1 LSSGEK
7 RKLRLFRVDR
17 GEIGFMIIIDGSYG
31 EGGGQ
36 ILRTAL
42 ALSLVTRKPF
52 RIENI
57 RANRKR
63 PGLMRQH
70 VTAVNASVAIGQA
83 EVKGNVIGAL
93 QLFFGPKMIKPG
105 SYHFA
110 VGTAGSCTL
119 VLQTI
124 LPALLLA
131 EGKSELTLEGGT
143 HNPMAPTFDFLN
155 LAFFP
160 VLHRM
165 GANITAVLERPGF
178 YPAGGGKFAVSIEP
192 TGKLARLEV
201 LARGNIAKQ
210 IAIALVSKLPRHI
223 GEREITVLR
232 ERLGWDRYRL
242 RVEEIANPVG
252 PGNVLTAMIECEQ
265 ITEVFTGFGE
275 RGVPAEKV
283 ASRVVAEVQE
293 YLEAEVPVG
302 RHLADQ
308 LIIPMALAG
317 GGKFRT
323 LSPSQHTTTNIEVVK
338 QFLDVVILATQLN
351 EKVWE
356 IEVKKGS

>member
-1 LSSGEK
+1 
-7 RKLRLFRVDR
+7 
-17 GEIGFMIIIDGSYG
+17 MIIIDGSYG

-36 ILRTAL
+36 ILRTSL
-42 ALSLVTRKPF
+42 ALSLVTQKPF

-57 RANRKR
+57 RANRKK

-70 VTAVNASVAIGQA
+70 VTAANAAVEIGHA
-83 EVKGNVIGAL
+83 EAKGNLINSTR
-93 QLFFGPKMIKPG
+93 LFFGPKKVTPG
-105 SYHFA
+105 QYRFA

-160 VLHRM
+160 VLRHL
-165 GANITAVLERPGF
+165 GANVTAAIERPGF
-178 YPAGGGKFAVSIEP
+178 YPAGGGKFSVSIESA
-192 TGKLARLEV
+192 GKLARIDFLE
-201 LARGNIAKQ
+201 RGNITKQ
-210 IAIALVSKLPRHI
+210 IAIALVSKLPQHI
-223 GEREITVLR
+223 GEREIKVLHEMLR
-232 ERLGWDRYRL
+232 WDRYRL
-242 RVEEIANPVG
+242 RVEDVENPVG
-252 PGNVLTAMIECEQ
+252 PGNVLTAILECEN

-275 RGVPAEKV
+275 RGVTAEQV
-283 ASRVVAEVQE
+283 ASRLVAEIQE
-293 YLEAEVPVG
+293 YLDAGVPVG

-308 LIIPMALAG
+308 VLIPMALAG

-338 QFLDVVILATQLN
+338 QFLDLDIAVRQLS
-351 EKVWE
+351 EHVWE
-356 IEVKKGS
+356 IEVGSY